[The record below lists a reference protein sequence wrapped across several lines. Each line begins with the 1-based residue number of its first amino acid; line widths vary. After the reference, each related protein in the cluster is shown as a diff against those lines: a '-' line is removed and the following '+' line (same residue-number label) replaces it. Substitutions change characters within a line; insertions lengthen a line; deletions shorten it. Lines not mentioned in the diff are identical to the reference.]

1 VDFKQFE
8 AVEALIKH
16 ETCSKAAKSLFI
28 SQPTVT
34 VRIKQL
40 EQELGVPL
48 FKRTGRRFVPTVEG
62 NIFSHYVREILKLQ
76 TESFKIINER
86 KGLASGS
93 IKIGATSFGTY
104 FLPEVAKKFHDSF
117 HGMKL
122 SFSISNT
129 TTILNDLFE
138 RKIDLAL
145 VSSSM
150 DKNGIYSVP
159 IGSDFVFLVAAAENP
174 LSAKK
179 EIVWRD
185 LQHEQF
191 IIREEGSDTRRL
203 FEEWCG
209 NSNFYPDNCIEMSQ
223 PEAICRAIRTNLGL
237 SFMSGFVLQSDSRN
251 NNFKR
256 LNVPGFPIP
265 RPIRLLMLEKE
276 KESIIKQTCA
286 RFIKNYLI
294 SHIPQNHI

>member
-1 VDFKQFE
+1 MDFKQFE
-8 AVEALIKH
+8 AFEALIKH
-16 ETCSKAAKSLFI
+16 QTCSKAAKSLFI

-40 EQELGVPL
+40 EQKLGVPL
-48 FKRTGRRFVPTVEG
+48 FKRAGRRFIPTVEG
-62 NIFSHYVREILKLQ
+62 NIFSHYVQEILKLQ

-104 FLPEVAKKFHDSF
+104 FLPVVAKKFHDSF

-138 RKIDLAL
+138 KKIDLAL
-145 VSSSM
+145 VSSAMEKKGS
-150 DKNGIYSVP
+150 YSVK
-159 IGSDFVFLVAAAENP
+159 IRSDFVFLVAAAENP
-174 LSAKK
+174 LAGKG
-179 EIVWRD
+179 EIALKD
-185 LQHEQF
+185 LQAEQF
-191 IIREEGSDTRRL
+191 IIREKGSDTRRL
-203 FEEWCG
+203 FDEWCG
-209 NSNFYPDNCIEMSQ
+209 NNNLYPDNCIEMSQ

-237 SFMSGFVLQSDSRN
+237 SFMSDFVLQSDPRY

-256 LNVPGFPIP
+256 LNVPGLPIP

-286 RFIKNYLI
+286 RFIKNYL
-294 SHIPQNHI
+294 STYIPQNSS